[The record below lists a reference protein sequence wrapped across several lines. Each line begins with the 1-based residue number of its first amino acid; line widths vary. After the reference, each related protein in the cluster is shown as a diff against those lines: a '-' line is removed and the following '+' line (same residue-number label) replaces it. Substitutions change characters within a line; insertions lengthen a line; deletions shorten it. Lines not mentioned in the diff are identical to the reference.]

1 MLSLRLTFCKLFQI
15 SVWFYVFKYLS
26 VNVINWCKNE
36 SMYSNQFLSLFCMI
50 ADMAADVI
58 VVTGKI
64 NILFLVLSTTEMS
77 NSIKHQTISV

>member
-1 MLSLRLTFCKLFQI
+1 
-15 SVWFYVFKYLS
+15 
-26 VNVINWCKNE
+26 
-36 SMYSNQFLSLFCMI
+36 MI